1 MATRRSAATD
11 HENMEVGDQ
20 VRHHRWGV
28 GSILFKSGT
37 GESTKAI
44 VVFPEHGQR
53 KLLLK
58 YAKLE
63 LVQDTEDADEDEFS
77 VEESE
82 DEGVEGAGDKGKGSK
97 EGKAT

>member
-1 MATRRSAATD
+1 
-11 HENMEVGDQ
+11 
-20 VRHHRWGV
+20 V

-63 LVQDTEDADEDEFS
+63 LVQDTEEAEEDEFS

-82 DEGVEGAGDKGKGSK
+82 DAGVEAAEDKKKGNK
-97 EGKAT
+97 ESKAT